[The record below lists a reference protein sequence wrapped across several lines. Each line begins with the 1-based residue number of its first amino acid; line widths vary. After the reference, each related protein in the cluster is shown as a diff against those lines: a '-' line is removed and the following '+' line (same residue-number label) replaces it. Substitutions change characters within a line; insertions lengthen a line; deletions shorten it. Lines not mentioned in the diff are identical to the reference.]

1 MLYLCIV
8 IQKESPTDLTDLHR
22 FSSLQATVLTK
33 AHSKDS
39 ARSQKS
45 VKICVICGKTKPP
58 RGENFV
64 RFERFV
70 FKNQALR
77 SAHSTLTINHLNT
90 LKLMLLYVLKLN
102 QNAKMPEAYG
112 KYYAYPVIT
121 QTVGIDGLAE
131 HMASHNTPFSKG
143 AIKGMITDMV
153 SCVKELTLQGFAVK
167 IDDLAIFSIGIR
179 NKEGAA
185 SEKEFTIAKNIDGFR
200 LRARGTGEFSAKT
213 INLEATLKKASALLG
228 DGTTTDTT
236 PDTGKDTGKDT
247 PGGDN
252 TDQGGSGTTG
262 EGGGDGL
269 E

>member
-1 MLYLCIV
+1 
-8 IQKESPTDLTDLHR
+8 
-22 FSSLQATVLTK
+22 
-33 AHSKDS
+33 
-39 ARSQKS
+39 
-45 VKICVICGKTKPP
+45 
-58 RGENFV
+58 
-64 RFERFV
+64 
-70 FKNQALR
+70 
-77 SAHSTLTINHLNT
+77 
-90 LKLMLLYVLKLN
+90 MLLYVLKLN

-121 QTVGIDGLAE
+121 QTVGIDGLAG

-153 SCVKELTLQGFAVK
+153 SCIKELTLQGIAVK

-213 INLEATLKKASALLG
+213 INLDATLKKATSLLG
-228 DGTTTDTT
+228 DGTT
-236 PDTGKDTGKDT
+236 PDTDKGTTG
-247 PGGDN
+247 GEN

-262 EGGGDGL
+262 GENTDQGGSGTTGGENTDQGGSGTTGG
-269 E
+269 ENVDF

>member
-1 MLYLCIV
+1 
-8 IQKESPTDLTDLHR
+8 
-22 FSSLQATVLTK
+22 
-33 AHSKDS
+33 
-39 ARSQKS
+39 
-45 VKICVICGKTKPP
+45 
-58 RGENFV
+58 
-64 RFERFV
+64 
-70 FKNQALR
+70 
-77 SAHSTLTINHLNT
+77 
-90 LKLMLLYVLKLN
+90 MLLYVLKLN

-153 SCVKELTLQGFAVK
+153 SCIKELTLQGFAVK

-228 DGTTTDTT
+228 DGTTPDAT

-247 PGGDN
+247 PGGEN
-252 TDQGGSGTTG
+252 TDQGGSGTTEG
-262 EGGGDGL
+262 GNTEQGGSGTTEGGGDGL

>member
-1 MLYLCIV
+1 
-8 IQKESPTDLTDLHR
+8 
-22 FSSLQATVLTK
+22 
-33 AHSKDS
+33 
-39 ARSQKS
+39 
-45 VKICVICGKTKPP
+45 
-58 RGENFV
+58 
-64 RFERFV
+64 
-70 FKNQALR
+70 
-77 SAHSTLTINHLNT
+77 
-90 LKLMLLYVLKLN
+90 MLLYVLKLN

-200 LRARGTGEFSAKT
+200 LRARGTGECNHLYFHTPSEPPLFKGDSRDVK
-213 INLEATLKKASALLG
+213 NKKWLDLTFIFA
-228 DGTTTDTT
+228 
-236 PDTGKDTGKDT
+236 
-247 PGGDN
+247 
-252 TDQGGSGTTG
+252 
-262 EGGGDGL
+262 
-269 E
+269 

>member
-1 MLYLCIV
+1 
-8 IQKESPTDLTDLHR
+8 
-22 FSSLQATVLTK
+22 
-33 AHSKDS
+33 
-39 ARSQKS
+39 
-45 VKICVICGKTKPP
+45 
-58 RGENFV
+58 
-64 RFERFV
+64 
-70 FKNQALR
+70 
-77 SAHSTLTINHLNT
+77 
-90 LKLMLLYVLKLN
+90 MLLYVLKLN

-121 QTVGIDGLAE
+121 QTVDIDGLAE

-179 NKEGAA
+179 NKEGAD

-228 DGTTTDTT
+228 DGTT
-236 PDTGKDTGKDT
+236 PDTDKGTTGGENT
-247 PGGDN
+247 EQGGSGTTGGGGT

>member
-1 MLYLCIV
+1 
-8 IQKESPTDLTDLHR
+8 
-22 FSSLQATVLTK
+22 
-33 AHSKDS
+33 
-39 ARSQKS
+39 
-45 VKICVICGKTKPP
+45 
-58 RGENFV
+58 
-64 RFERFV
+64 
-70 FKNQALR
+70 
-77 SAHSTLTINHLNT
+77 
-90 LKLMLLYVLKLN
+90 MLLYVLKLN

-153 SCVKELTLQGFAVK
+153 SCIKELTLQGFAVK

-185 SEKEFTIAKNIDGFR
+185 SEKEFTIAKNIEGFR

-228 DGTTTDTT
+228 DGTTPDTTLDTT

-247 PGGDN
+247 PGGEN
-252 TDQGGSGTTG
+252 TGQGGSGTTG

>member
-1 MLYLCIV
+1 
-8 IQKESPTDLTDLHR
+8 
-22 FSSLQATVLTK
+22 
-33 AHSKDS
+33 
-39 ARSQKS
+39 
-45 VKICVICGKTKPP
+45 
-58 RGENFV
+58 
-64 RFERFV
+64 
-70 FKNQALR
+70 
-77 SAHSTLTINHLNT
+77 
-90 LKLMLLYVLKLN
+90 MLLYVLKLN

-121 QTVGIDGLAE
+121 QTVDIDGLAE

-153 SCVKELTLQGFAVK
+153 SCIKELTLQGFAVK

-200 LRARGTGEFSAKT
+200 LRARGTGEFSAKNIDGFRLRARGTGEFSAKT

-228 DGTTTDTT
+228 DGTTPDTN
-236 PDTGKDTGKDT
+236 PDTGKDTDKGT
-247 PGGDN
+247 PGGEN